1 MNFANFCG
9 PKSDSIATIILFFLN
24 KSAESFANLINFSSY
39 SIESSEEK
47 STQGIT
53 TTLIPILLQE
63 EITILNSSNNILYL
77 DSSSF
82 QSGACIKQ
90 SPVKEGILIFNS
102 FIGNNGLKALK
113 NEANVLKE
121 YSYKSSSEYNV
132 YISEHDHYFTKDSPR
147 NRIMSTSKKC
157 IPNDLI
163 PKNSILQKIYDST
176 VVRSFFLDLLNKEEL
191 HPYQDPLS
199 SININYY
206 DKGDALGWHFDNSDY
221 TITLLVKNCTEGG
234 VYEFFNDMRY
244 KEGDEDYGFVEK
256 ILDEKIKGTKAESL
270 EGDLMIFKG
279 NKSIHRVTAVEKGER
294 ILVTFNYNENKG
306 VSLSEQ
312 SRKTFFG
319 IIK

>member
-1 MNFANFCG
+1 MLDPDLKFVF
-9 PKSDSIATIILFFLN
+9 SDSYSDEFFSNGTKYRETLN
-24 KSAESFANLINFSSY
+24 
-39 SIESSEEK
+39 
-47 STQGIT
+47 
-53 TTLIPILLQE
+53 
-63 EITILNSSNNILYL
+63 
-77 DSSSF
+77 
-82 QSGACIKQ
+82 
-90 SPVKEGILIFNS
+90 KEGILIFNS
-102 FIGNNGLKALK
+102 FIGNNGLKALQ
-113 NEANVLKE
+113 NEANELKE

-132 YISEHDHYFTKDSPR
+132 YISEHDHSFAKDSPR

-163 PKNSILQKIYDST
+163 PKKSVLQKIYDST

-206 DKGDALGWHFDNSDY
+206 DEGDALGWHFDNSDY
-221 TITLLVKNCTEGG
+221 TITLLVKNCAEGG

-256 ILDEKIKGTKAESL
+256 ILDEKIKGTKVESL

-306 VSLSEQ
+306 VFLSEQ

-319 IIK
+319 RIK